1 MPVVEVEF
9 GFELLPARGRT
20 AIERVERMTR
30 RAVPVALVMVLGLF
44 ASACGRSDPE
54 KELRA
59 TVAAMA
65 QAIEQHRVSDALEP
79 VAEDFTRESGAFGKQ
94 DARRV
99 LAGTMLRNERIQL
112 SAVVTDVR
120 VEGDRAFATVR
131 VIATG
136 GAGLLPERGQTWEFD
151 SAWRRE
157 KGRWKVFNAE
167 WREGL

>member
-1 MPVVEVEF
+1 MRDRPVDRPQRLRF
-9 GFELLPARGRT
+9 WTLALLACATTALAACSRT
-20 AIERVERMTR
+20 A
-30 RAVPVALVMVLGLF
+30 
-44 ASACGRSDPE
+44 PE
-54 KELRA
+54 AELRA
-59 TVAAMA
+59 TVTQMA
-65 QAIEQHRVSDALEP
+65 RAIEQREPADFLDALS
-79 VAEDFTRESGAFGKQ
+79 EDFTRESGAFGKQ

-99 LAGTMLRNERIQL
+99 LAGVLLRNERIQL

-120 VEGDRAFATVR
+120 IEGDRAFAKVR